1 MLGAVGTISNQ
12 VETVTTRLPARVRVD
27 KTPAHD
33 GHRRNDVNIDQ
44 VEEALST
51 AESAV
56 AEGGGLAGTG
66 FWRAVGATKRDPGL
80 VDRYASRIAEVD
92 RRAFLGWAVFSV
104 GAGVGTAL
112 MALATL
118 AGVALIFWSYGLPDP
133 WNGLVMLGGGGGVLV
148 TTTHG
153 LGHLAVGRLAGM
165 RFTHWFVGSLSR
177 PQPGVKVDYATYLRA
192 GPRSRAWMHAS
203 GALVTKIVPFML
215 LGLVLAGDFPS
226 WAAWLLAAQGVLQ
239 IITDALWSVRM
250 SDWKKFRRE
259 MSYR

>member
-1 MLGAVGTISNQ
+1 MDT
-12 VETVTTRLPARVRVD
+12 EF
-27 KTPAHD
+27 
-33 GHRRNDVNIDQ
+33 
-44 VEEALST
+44 VEEALS
-51 AESAV
+51 ASEQAL
-56 AEGGGLAGTG
+56 AEGRGLAGTG
-66 FWRAVGATKRDPGL
+66 FWKAVGAVKRNPDL
-80 VDRYASRIAEVD
+80 VDPYASRIAEVD
-92 RRAFLGWAVFSV
+92 RRAFLGWAAVSV
-104 GAGVGTAL
+104 SAGVGTAL

-118 AGVALIFWSYGLPDP
+118 AGVALVVWSHGLPDP

-165 RFTHWFVGSLSR
+165 RFTHWFVGSAGR
-177 PQPGVKVDYATYLRA
+177 PQPGVKVDYDTYLRA

-203 GALVTKIVPFML
+203 GALVTKVVPFVL

-226 WAAWLLAAQGVLQ
+226 WAAWLLTAQGVLQ
-239 IITDALWSVRM
+239 ILTDALWSVKL